1 MLEISCMTTYPI
13 LSFHQE
19 VIGCWIPFPINILRN
34 TDSPIMWVDLERWGR
49 VIALESIIKRIL
61 HKAIESCIRIRSF
74 NLQDKRL
81 VGKEMEMLALLFSWP

>member
-1 MLEISCMTTYPI
+1 
-13 LSFHQE
+13 
-19 VIGCWIPFPINILRN
+19 
-34 TDSPIMWVDLERWGR
+34 MWVDLERWGR